1 MEDKNLELLE
11 QASVPKAILKLSL
24 PTVLSTVVSL
34 LYNLTDT
41 YFIRLLDDPVQLG
54 AISLAFPVFLVIQAI
69 GNVFGNGA
77 PSYISRC
84 LGARRMEEVKRAG
97 CVSVYI
103 AVLATLGMT
112 LLYFCF
118 QQPVLRLLGTSPDT
132 IGPTGEYLG
141 IVVGFSAVMTMQV
154 ILSALLRAES
164 RIKEAAA
171 GVIIGTVL
179 NVVFDPVFIFVFRLG
194 VAGAAWATIIG
205 NACAAGYYLIVYQK
219 RGTALSLAP
228 QDFRPSRR
236 ILGEVLKI
244 GLPASAAQILMSFCT
259 VLVNNLAAGYGD
271 YVISAYGVA
280 GKLSNMVYMLV
291 LGYVSGYMPFAGYHY
306 GAGNWERML
315 EAFRFTWIT
324 ATGGGAGPSGALS
337 AAGPSVYGGLYQCGG
352 DYPGGDGVP
361 LCPGLVG
368 SVAGDT
374 VYRDVHLPGHGQRG
388 EGNDCQFGAAERFLY
403 PAHFLVPLSMGADRA
418 DLLLHGGGCGD
429 DCGCRGAGN
438 SSAAET
444 AGRGKTEGIA
454 GLEGRA
460 APGGSGRETDA
471 GPVGAQRPFAGAL
484 RPEPRRGETKKNPRP
499 EKDLG

>member
-41 YFIRLLDDPVQLG
+41 YFIGLLDDPVQLG

-171 GVIIGTVL
+171 GVIIGTIL

-324 ATGGGAGPSGALS
+324 ATGGSLVLLAPYLLLARPFME
-337 AAGPSVYGGLYQCGG
+337 AFTSVEEIIQVGMVFLFAQAWS
-352 DYPGGDGVP
+352 VP
-361 LCPGLVG
+361 LLGTQFIVMCTFQATGSAGRAMIVNLGRQSVFYIPLIFWFRSLWGLTGLIYSYMAADVVTT
-368 SVAGDT
+368 VAA
-374 VYRDVHLPGHGQRG
+374 VALAIPLLRRLRG
-388 EGNDCQFGAAERFLY
+388 EGKQ
-403 PAHFLVPLSMGADRA
+403 RA
-418 DLLLHGGGCGD
+418 
-429 DCGCRGAGN
+429 
-438 SSAAET
+438 
-444 AGRGKTEGIA
+444 
-454 GLEGRA
+454 
-460 APGGSGRETDA
+460 
-471 GPVGAQRPFAGAL
+471 
-484 RPEPRRGETKKNPRP
+484 
-499 EKDLG
+499 